1 MSWKQILLLLLA
13 ALMTIGG
20 CMDVPEPL
28 VCPNGLLCPSDMY
41 CTATGDICVASPC
54 GDGILDALG
63 SEECDDGNLDSG
75 DGCSQECKSEG
86 LCGNSVTDAEACSIP
101 GRLALGIAH
110 TCVLSGDGAIRCWG
124 GGDHGQLGYGN
135 TNDIGDNEIP
145 AWAGTVDVGST
156 VIQAAA
162 GSYHTCVLLVN
173 GAVRCWGLGIYGQLG
188 YGNTNDIGADEAPV
202 SAGSVDIGGTVIQ
215 LAAGLSHTC
224 ALLNTGTVHCWGR
237 GDSGRLGYGNTIHVG
252 DNEAPASAGIVDV
265 GGTVTQL
272 AAGSYHTC
280 ALMDTGAVRCW
291 GSGQYGQ
298 LGYGNTNDIGDN
310 EAPASAGMVDIGVTV
325 TQLAAGA
332 NHTCALMDT
341 GAVRCWGSGQYGQL
355 GYGNTNDI
363 GDNGAPASAGMVDVG
378 GTVTQLAAGANH
390 TCALLNTGAV
400 RCWGLGNYGQ
410 LGYGDT
416 NNIGDDEVPASVGI
430 VNVGGTVTAVAAG
443 ALHTCALMDTGAV
456 RCWGRGTYGQL
467 GYGNTNNIGNDESP
481 SSVGTVSYE

>member
-20 CMDVPEPL
+20 CMDIPEPL
-28 VCPNGLLCPSDMY
+28 VCPNGLLCPFDMY

-54 GDGILDALG
+54 GNGILDAFAG
-63 SEECDDGNLDSG
+63 EECDDGNLNSG
-75 DGCSQECKSEG
+75 DGCSQECRFEG
-86 LCGNSVTDAEACSIP
+86 LCGNGVTDAEACSIP

-110 TCVLSGDGAIRCWG
+110 TCFLSGDGAIRCWG
-124 GGDHGQLGYGN
+124 GGDQGQLGYGN
-135 TNDIGDNEIP
+135 TNDIGDDEIP
-145 AWAGTVDVGST
+145 AWAGTVDVGSP

-162 GSYHTCVLLVN
+162 GSHHTCVLLVN

-188 YGNTNDIGADEAPV
+188 YGNTNNIGADETPV
-202 SAGSVDIGGTVIQ
+202 STGSVDIGGTVIQ
-215 LAAGLSHTC
+215 LAAGFSHTC

-237 GDSGRLGYGNTIHVG
+237 GDSGRLGYSNTIDVG
-252 DNEAPASAGIVDV
+252 DDEAPVSAGIVYV

-280 ALMDTGAVRCW
+280 ALTDTGAVRCW
-291 GSGQYGQ
+291 GRGAHGQ
-298 LGYGNTNDIGDN
+298 LGYGNTNDIGDD
-310 EAPASAGMVDIGVTV
+310 EIPASAGMVDVGGTV

-332 NHTCALMDT
+332 NHTCALTDT
-341 GAVRCWGSGQYGQL
+341 GAVRCWGYGRYGQL

-363 GDNGAPASAGMVDVG
+363 GDDEIPASAGMVDVG

-416 NNIGDDEVPASVGI
+416 NNIGDDEIPASVGI
-430 VNVGGTVTAVAAG
+430 VDVGGTVTAVAAG

-481 SSVGTVSYE
+481 SSVDTVSYE